1 MGSRSRRGSAGGLVV
16 AACAAYFAIFASP
29 LGCGQGSDGCSLD
42 TAGSVGVLSAGD
54 VSAIVAR
61 AASHAANRGASVTI
75 AVADRQGNA
84 LAVFRMA
91 GSSGSTN
98 AAYTQARTAA
108 FFGTNGNAF
117 TTRTAA
123 FIVQDQY
130 PPGVPNTT
138 AGPLFGVPF
147 SSLGCSDVQ
156 RSGAEFIA
164 PGATGLS
171 GTPGSF
177 PLYVGDFAAGGI
189 GVTGSGDALLD
200 EEIAIAGGL
209 GHEAPEGIRGDQ
221 IFLDGFRLPFVEAPF
236 PAAVE
241 IREVAGAFERGPQGT
256 VSTGFARRDLGG
268 IVVEQPFGTVASPEL
283 SVAEVDQILFQG
295 AERGEGT
302 RAAIRQCGP
311 MKMNVAVVGLRG
323 EVLGVVRTLDAPIFG
338 FDVSVQKARTAL
350 AFSDPG
356 NSLGNQI
363 RGVLG
368 VPAGS
373 PLAVSTRA
381 IGFLAQKSYPPGV
394 DGNPPGPLRGLQ
406 AQLSQTCAPFGNGIT
421 IFPGGLP
428 LYRGGVLVGAI
439 GVSGDGVDQ
448 DEIVAASGTAG
459 FVAPEEIGSDA
470 VSFGGTRLPY
480 FKEPRN
486 PGRGA

>member
-1 MGSRSRRGSAGGLVV
+1 MRSRRRWGSFGALVV
-16 AACAAYFAIFASP
+16 VALAVLSLVGP
-29 LGCGQGSDGCSLD
+29 PGCGEGSDSCGLD
-42 TAGSVGVLSAGD
+42 TAGAVGVLGAGD

-61 AASHAANRGASVTI
+61 AASHAANRGTAVTI

-91 GSSGSTN
+91 GSSGDTN
-98 AAYTQARTAA
+98 AAYVQARTAA

-147 SSLGCSDVQ
+147 SSLACSDIQ
-156 RSGAEFIA
+156 RSGASFIPVGA
-164 PGATGLS
+164 PGLS

-177 PLYVGDFAAGGI
+177 PLYVGAFAAGGI
-189 GVTGSGDALLD
+189 GVTGSGDVVLD
-200 EEIAIAGGL
+200 EEIAIAGGQ
-209 GHEAPEGIRGDQ
+209 GHEPPEGIVADR
-221 IFLDGFRLPFVEAPF
+221 IFLDGFTLPFVEAPF
-236 PAAVE
+236 PPAVQ
-241 IREVAGAFERGPQGT
+241 IRDVAGGFELGPQGT
-256 VSTGFARRDLGG
+256 VSTGFPRRDFGG
-268 IVVEQPFGTVASPEL
+268 GLVVEQPFGTVGSPEL
-283 SVAEVDQILFQG
+283 SAGEVDQILRNG
-295 AERGEGT
+295 AVRGETT
-302 RAAIRQCGP
+302 RAAIRQCGE

-323 EVLGVVRTLDAPIFG
+323 EVLGVIRTLDAPIFG

-356 NSLGNQI
+356 NSLGAQI
-363 RGVLG
+363 RSAIG
-368 VPAGS
+368 VPTGS

-381 IGFLAQKSYPPGV
+381 VGFLSQKSYPPAV

-406 AQLSQTCAPFGNGIT
+406 PQLSQTCAPFGNGIT

-428 LYRGGVLVGAI
+428 LYRGAQLVGAI
-439 GVSGDGVDQ
+439 GISGDGVDQ
-448 DEIVAASGTAG
+448 DEIVASSGTTG
-459 FVAPEEIGSDA
+459 FEAPEEIRTDT
-470 VSFGGTRLPY
+470 VEFGGTRLPY